1 MPQFV
6 NTNVASINTQR
17 SLNQSQGA
25 LQTSLQ
31 RLSSGLRINS
41 AKDDAAGLAI
51 SERMTGQIRGMN
63 QAMRN
68 ANDGISL
75 SQTAES
81 AMAETTNIL
90 QRIRELAVQS
100 ANATNNDTDRA
111 ALNAEVTQLTS
122 ELDRIASTTQFNGT
136 KLLDGSFTAQQ
147 FQVGAN
153 VGETIDVASIASS
166 RSADIGQT
174 NEATA
179 AGVAVTTALSAG
191 DLTVNG
197 TDVGAVAADAAAIAT
212 AISATSGGVTA
223 TATNTTATI
232 AFAESI
238 GTVTPEVVGT
248 ATDITSATFDFSGVG
263 DDANFTVDGQ
273 DVSLT
278 TDLSDM
284 DGVAAEIELQLTGI
298 TVTNAGGTLSM
309 ERASGTGAIAITL
322 ADANAIAAGYNDDA
336 GVAGTEASTT
346 APDYNLSVDGT
357 ALNLAT
363 AGADGTINNVEVT
376 ALINELDGYTATA
389 VGSTGFT
396 ITKADGSNISLIETG
411 TDATSATEGLIATDA
426 TAQTYIGSVSVTSV
440 GEDLVIGGAGSLNAG
455 LAAATTA
462 TSLTGTTMGN
472 TTVATVDGAN
482 AAIASV
488 DAALTT
494 INSSR
499 ADLGALQS
507 RFESTTANLAANVEN
522 LSAARSRIRDTDFA
536 VETAELTR
544 VQILQQ
550 AGIAMLSQANSAPQN
565 VLALLQ

>member
-1 MPQFV
+1 M
-6 NTNVASINTQR
+6 
-17 SLNQSQGA
+17 
-25 LQTSLQ
+25 
-31 RLSSGLRINS
+31 
-41 AKDDAAGLAI
+41 
-51 SERMTGQIRGMN
+51 
-63 QAMRN
+63 
-68 ANDGISL
+68 
-75 SQTAES
+75 
-81 AMAETTNIL
+81 
-90 QRIRELAVQS
+90 
-100 ANATNNDTDRA
+100 
-111 ALNAEVTQLTS
+111 
-122 ELDRIASTTQFNGT
+122 
-136 KLLDGSFTAQQ
+136 
-147 FQVGAN
+147 
-153 VGETIDVASIASS
+153 
-166 RSADIGQT
+166 
-174 NEATA
+174 
-179 AGVAVTTALSAG
+179 
-191 DLTVNG
+191 
-197 TDVGAVAADAAAIAT
+197 
-212 AISATSGGVTA
+212 
-223 TATNTTATI
+223 
-232 AFAESI
+232 
-238 GTVTPEVVGT
+238 
-248 ATDITSATFDFSGVG
+248 
-263 DDANFTVDGQ
+263 DGQ

-278 TDLSDM
+278 TDLGDM
-284 DGVAAEIELQLTGI
+284 DGVAAEIESQLTDI
-298 TVTNAGGTLSM
+298 TVTNVGGTLSM